1 MVNGWRRRWLLLG
14 FGLRESMSVCTRAPR
29 HRWRP
34 SLFRLLILEC
44 VLRDRRRPEEDGEVF
59 VSNLSVPL
67 AAQFT
72 HVCGARDNCLLAF
85 CVWGPFAGELS
96 GIHPLQSLWGRRQG
110 EGLTCEEWHTGTLGQ
125 FVWSKFWRRQ
135 RNERYEDLGVGAAYK
150 RCPKWGTRLG
160 SWGNGKKGLSGHGKE
175 FGF

>member
-96 GIHPLQSLWGRRQG
+96 GIHPLQSLWGRRQAHFRAFRVRAVLSDRDVRTWKPRKAHVKQFSTTRHATHLP
-110 EGLTCEEWHTGTLGQ
+110 GLVSNPLAQTTHIHTALNYCHT
-125 FVWSKFWRRQ
+125 V
-135 RNERYEDLGVGAAYK
+135 
-150 RCPKWGTRLG
+150 
-160 SWGNGKKGLSGHGKE
+160 
-175 FGF
+175 